1 MKTAT
6 YKEIAENLAMHG
18 YREELDNF
26 EIDAI
31 YLTLDAL
38 NVGVFEDLVEFRAK
52 LRKAHRADPWYHA
65 A

>member
-1 MKTAT
+1 MEKST
-6 YKEIAENLAMHG
+6 YKRIAENLAMQG
-18 YREELDNF
+18 YREELENF

-31 YLTLDAL
+31 HIALDA
-38 NVGVFEDLVEFRAK
+38 VMPVSDDAAEFRAK